1 MSDTTKRTG
10 RSCRHYRPQQG
21 LTGGNCCAIG
31 HPITKIV
38 IAANGGSNFG
48 IAYMMPC
55 SPTPQRKADCQNYDP
70 KTEAEIA
77 EASERLRAQM
87 DRLVK
92 ALPAL
97 HDVRATMVTGRI
109 ARQVID
115 CPFCN
120 QPRSLHVTCAI
131 DHNGHMSARCKECG
145 EGFIE

>member
-1 MSDTTKRTG
+1 MTDPTQRTG
-10 RSCRHYRPQQG
+10 RACRHFIPQQG
-21 LTGGNCCAIG
+21 LTSGNCCGIG

-38 IAANGGSNFG
+38 TAANGGSTFG

-55 SPTPQRKADCQNYDP
+55 CPTEQRKADCPNYDP

-77 EASERLRAQM
+77 EAKERMRAQM

-97 HDVRATMVTGRI
+97 NDVRATMVSGRI
-109 ARQVID
+109 TRQVID

-120 QPRSLHVTCAI
+120 HPRSLHVTCAI
-131 DHNGHMSARCKECG
+131 DHNNHMSARCAECG